1 MMKLKTLTN
10 LEKERGDVMSLKA
23 DEFVYETV
31 SYRIDLGTA
40 NGWQE
45 TPELFLKH
53 NENCGTEQ
61 VTTIFHGAPGDS
73 TQEVVRSYPVTRKN
87 LGRCHNEYY
96 CKECGIVYRVDSSG

>member
-1 MMKLKTLTN
+1 MMRLKILTN

-23 DEFVYETV
+23 NEFVSFT
-31 SYRIDLGTA
+31 RIDLGTA

-87 LGRCHNEYY
+87 LGRCHNEYH